1 MLLTNK
7 PMALIGIIDLL
18 KQAKNKTA
26 ILTIAAVNGFFEDI
40 IHTKVNVEDKQIYS
54 DLKMILINMRKSCR
68 LIN

>member
-1 MLLTNK
+1 
-7 PMALIGIIDLL
+7 MALIGIIDLL
-18 KQAKNKTA
+18 KQAKNKKLQS
-26 ILTIAAVNGFFEDI
+26 LTIAAVNGFFEDI

>member
-1 MLLTNK
+1 
-7 PMALIGIIDLL
+7 MALIGIIDLL
-18 KQAKNKTA
+18 KQAKKKLQS
-26 ILTIAAVNGFFEDI
+26 LTIAAVNGFFEDI